1 MPELPEVETIVRD
14 LRSKIMG
21 RGIGGLILRQKAID
35 HLLNS
40 TAEVFYQGL
49 MNQTIVT
56 VLRKGKYII
65 LPLSNNNVLV
75 LHLGMTGKIL
85 IQSADGLDLVD
96 QLERVDKHTHMI
108 IELSDLSGEE
118 DELELHFNDVRLFG
132 NVWLLEDVRDIEKL
146 DVPGLKDLGPD
157 ALGITLVQFEDSM
170 RSKRTVKAILL
181 DQTKIAGVGNIYA
194 DEACFCAG
202 VHPAQKGISLSE
214 EQLGKLWLAV
224 KTVLKQGIRYRGS
237 STSDYTTTDGS
248 EGSYQKYHRVY
259 QKTGKKCVQC
269 ETHIE
274 RIKLAGRSTH
284 FCPTCQKEGE

>member
-1 MPELPEVETIVRD
+1 
-14 LRSKIMG
+14 
-21 RGIGGLILRQKAID
+21 
-35 HLLNS
+35 
-40 TAEVFYQGL
+40 
-49 MNQTIVT
+49 
-56 VLRKGKYII
+56 
-65 LPLSNNNVLV
+65 
-75 LHLGMTGKIL
+75 
-85 IQSADGLDLVD
+85 
-96 QLERVDKHTHMI
+96 
-108 IELSDLSGEE
+108 
-118 DELELHFNDVRLFG
+118 
-132 NVWLLEDVRDIEKL
+132 VRDIEKL

-157 ALGITLVQFEDSM
+157 ALGMTLVQFEDSM

-214 EQLGKLWLAV
+214 EQRGKLWLAV

>member
-14 LRSKIMG
+14 LRSQIMG
-21 RGIGGLILRQKAID
+21 RVIGGLILRQKAID
-35 HLLNS
+35 HLLN
-40 TAEVFYQGL
+40 TGAEVFYQGL

-65 LPLSNNNVLV
+65 LPMSNNNVLV

-85 IQSADGLDLVD
+85 IQDADDLDLVD

-118 DELELHFNDVRLFG
+118 DEVELHFNDVRLFG

-170 RSKRTVKAILL
+170 RSKRAVKAVLL

-214 EQLGKLWLAV
+214 EQRGKLWLAV

-248 EGSYQKYHRVY
+248 EGSYQQYHRVY
-259 QKTGKKCVQC
+259 QKTGEKCVQC
-269 ETHIE
+269 NTLIE

>member
-108 IELSDLSGEE
+108 IELSDLSEEE
-118 DELELHFNDVRLFG
+118 DDLELHFNDVRLFG
-132 NVWLLEDVRDIEKL
+132 NIWLLEDVKDIEKL

-170 RSKRTVKAILL
+170 RSKRAVKAILL

-214 EQLGKLWLAV
+214 EQRGKLWLAV

-237 STSDYTTTDGS
+237 STSDYTTPDGS
-248 EGSYQKYHRVY
+248 EGSYQQYHRVY
-259 QKTGKKCVQC
+259 QKTGEKCVQC
-269 ETHIE
+269 NTLIE